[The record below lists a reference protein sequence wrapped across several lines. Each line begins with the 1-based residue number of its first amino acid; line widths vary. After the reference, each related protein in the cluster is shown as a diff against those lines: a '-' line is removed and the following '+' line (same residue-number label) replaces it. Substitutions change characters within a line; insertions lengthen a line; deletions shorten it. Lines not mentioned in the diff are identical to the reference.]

1 MKTRLLKLAVAGVS
15 LACLASPTTVSA
27 QSLPEQ
33 QALSGPGAQF
43 YGYVTPVV
51 VVEKKGKLVYSN
63 VDIVQHDFVHNAK
76 ADRVY
81 GPNRKPWCK
90 FFRKGKCPLFW
101 SKRAGLGQT
110 VPVKGLGSVKKG
122 KTYTFY
128 CTLHPSMVGDLVVA
142 P

>member
-1 MKTRLLKLAVAGVS
+1 MKTTLLKVAAVGLS
-15 LACLASPTTVSA
+15 FGCLASPSTVGA
-27 QSLPEQ
+27 QDLPKQ
-33 QALSGPGAQF
+33 QALSGPGGQY

-51 VVEKKGKLVYSN
+51 VVEKRGKLAYTN
-63 VDIVQHDFVHNAK
+63 IDIVQHDFVHDAK

-81 GPNRKPWCK
+81 GPSRKPWCK
-90 FFRKGKCPLFW
+90 SFPRRKCPVFW
-101 SKRAGLGQT
+101 SKRAGLSQT

-128 CTLHPSMVGDLVVA
+128 CTLHPSMVGRLVVA

>member
-1 MKTRLLKLAVAGVS
+1 MKAKLLKFAAVGIS
-15 LACLASPTTVSA
+15 LACVVAPSSAGA
-27 QSLPEQ
+27 QSPPKQ
-33 QALSGPGAQF
+33 QAVSGPGGQF
-43 YGYVTPVV
+43 YGYLTPVV
-51 VVEKKGKLVYSN
+51 VVQKKGKLAYSN
-63 VDIVQHDFVHNAK
+63 VDIVQHDFVHDAK

-81 GPNRKPWCK
+81 GTNRKPWCDG
-90 FFRKGKCPLFW
+90 FPRNKCPVFW